1 MYKLLIIIIIIYEYE
16 LLFYN
21 FSYYVNIFNII
32 YIIIMIIVG
41 R

>member
-1 MYKLLIIIIIIYEYE
+1 MYKLVMIIIIYEYE
-16 LLFYN
+16 LWVYN
-21 FSYYVNIFNII
+21 FSYYINIFNIV

>member
-1 MYKLLIIIIIIYEYE
+1 MYKLVMIIIIYEYE
-16 LLFYN
+16 LWFYN
-21 FSYYVNIFNII
+21 SSYYSNIFNIM

>member
-1 MYKLLIIIIIIYEYE
+1 MYKLVMIIIIIYEYE
-16 LLFYN
+16 LWFYN
-21 FSYYVNIFNII
+21 FLYYINIFNIM